1 MDPGAVPPPAVA
13 MPGED
18 IETVAARH
26 ARQGARRRRSLPLPS
41 LPTAIVAL
49 LALNAVL
56 VGWRADVVRIA
67 PQMAS
72 LYAAIGLPVNL
83 RGLVF
88 ANVVTTTETHDAVPV
103 LVIEGAVMNTAA
115 RVTEVPRLR
124 FSVRNQRG
132 QEIYAWTAL
141 PSHSLLAPGETL
153 DFRSRLASP
162 PPGGQDILVR
172 FFNRRDLVAGLQ

>member
-1 MDPGAVPPPAVA
+1 L
-13 MPGED
+13 
-18 IETVAARH
+18 
-26 ARQGARRRRSLPLPS
+26 SLPS
-41 LPTAIVAL
+41 LPTVIVAL
-49 LALNAVL
+49 LALIAVL
-56 VGWRADVVRIA
+56 VGWRADVVKIA

-88 ANVVTTTETHDAVPV
+88 ANVVTTTETHDTVPV
-103 LVIEGAVMNTAA
+103 LVVEGAITNKASRA
-115 RVTEVPRLR
+115 TEVPRLR
-124 FSVRNQRG
+124 FSLRNQRG

-141 PSHSLLAPGETL
+141 PGYSLLAPGETL

-162 PPGGQDILVR
+162 PTDGQDVLVR